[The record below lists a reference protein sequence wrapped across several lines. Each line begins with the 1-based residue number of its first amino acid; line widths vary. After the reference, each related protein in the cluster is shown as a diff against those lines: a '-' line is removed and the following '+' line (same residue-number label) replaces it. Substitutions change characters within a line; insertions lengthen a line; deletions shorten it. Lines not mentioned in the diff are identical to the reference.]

1 MKLLII
7 GATSAIAQAYARIRA
22 QAHDEIFL
30 VARNSERLQ
39 ILSADL
45 QTRGACIAGTMS
57 LDVTAFEEHEAMLA
71 TVLEKLGGLDTVLIA
86 HGTLA
91 DQKIAERNFTVAEQ
105 EIKTNFLSVVSLLTP
120 IATHLEQQRHGT
132 IAVISSVAG
141 DRGRRSNFI
150 YGSAKAGLSAY
161 LAGLR
166 SRLHGCGVTVLTIK
180 PGFVDTP
187 MTAHLRKG
195 LLFASPERIAG
206 GIDRAIRGRKDV
218 VYLPGFWFWIMLVIR
233 WVPEFIFKRLKI

>member
-22 QAHDEIFL
+22 REHDELFL
-30 VARNSERLQ
+30 VARNAERLQ

-45 QTRGACIAGTMS
+45 QTRGARIAGV
-57 LDVTAFEEHEAMLA
+57 LAWDATAYDRQPDLLPA
-71 TVLEKLGGLDTVLIA
+71 VLEKLGGLDAVLVA
-86 HGTLA
+86 HGTLP
-91 DQKIAERNFTVAEQ
+91 DQKAAERDAALADR
-105 EIKTNFLSVVSLLTP
+105 EIRTNFLSVVSVLIP
-120 IATHLEQQRHGT
+120 IAGYFEKQGHGT

-161 LAGLR
+161 LSGLR
-166 SRLHGCGVTVLTIK
+166 GRLRECGVAVLTIK

-187 MTAHLRKG
+187 MTAHLKKG
-195 LLFASPERIAG
+195 LLFASPERVAA
-206 GIDRAIRGRKDV
+206 GIDRAIRRRKDV
-218 VYLPGFWFWIMLVIR
+218 VYLPGFWYWIMLVIR
-233 WVPEFIFKRLKI
+233 LLPEFIFKRLKL